1 MTNPIRIGLVTPAW
15 PGHDTPNGIT
25 TSVFHL
31 AQGLRDIGH
40 PHVVLSRFIDGEM
53 PNGIPFVQIALPPW
67 GLMDRGLSKFSR
79 AHIDKVNRRKR
90 IVALKEAI
98 QKTQAD
104 QKLDLIIIEETQG
117 WAGEIIPHVSVPVVI
132 CLHGPWLIHKHLQ
145 SWGSEAEDQAREAAE
160 KKAFLAAAG
169 LLSPSQNVLAAIED
183 AYDLGDVPR
192 QVIANSY
199 GPPAGQVTSYDGP
212 ILFIGRY
219 DLHKGGD
226 TVLAAFDALAQTD
239 ARARLSFVG
248 PDRGLLH
255 SDGTRTTLDSE
266 VAAMSPDAR
275 ARLSILGQRD
285 STEIMEMRNTHPIAL
300 IASRYEN
307 MNYTLLEAMGAGQ
320 AIVSTNVGGPAE
332 VLKDGETALLV
343 PPDDPGAMA
352 KALKRLLDD
361 PALAARLGQA
371 ARAEVES
378 TFHPNTIAAETVAFC
393 RTVIAHS
400 TQS

>member
-1 MTNPIRIGLVTPAW
+1 MKNPIRIGLVTPAW
-15 PGHDTPNGIT
+15 PGHNTANGIT

-31 AQGLRDIGH
+31 ALGLHDIGQT
-40 PHVVLSRFIDGEM
+40 PVVFSRVIDGEM
-53 PNGIPFVQIALPPW
+53 PKDIPLAQTIRPPW
-67 GLMDRGLSKFSR
+67 SLFDRVMSKLSR
-79 AHIDKVNRRKR
+79 AHIEKVNRRQR
-90 IVALKEAI
+90 IEALAGAI

-104 QKLDLIIIEETQG
+104 QGLDVLIIEETQG
-117 WAGEIIPHVSVPVVI
+117 WAGDIIPHVSVPVVI

-199 GPPAGQVTSYDGP
+199 GPPAGQVTSYEGP

-226 TVLAAFDALAQTD
+226 TVLAAFDALAQAD
-239 ARARLSFVG
+239 AGARLSFVG

-255 SDGTRTTLDSE
+255 PDGTRTMLDSD
-266 VAAMSPDAR
+266 VAALSDDAR
-275 ARLSILGQRD
+275 ARLSILGQQD
-285 STEIMEMRNTHPIAL
+285 STQIMKMRKTHPIAL

-343 PPDDPGAMA
+343 PPDDPDAMA

-371 ARAEVES
+371 ARAEIES

-393 RTVIAHS
+393 HKVIARS
-400 TQS
+400 TQP